1 MDGGPRRRS
10 RSAVLSPPPEAVA
23 VEFDSSR
30 PDSGRPVVTYRVLG
44 QDEGLVP
51 QNSWNRVKRFQ
62 PSMSAFFRR
71 TFLPTGYP
79 SSVRKEYMEYQTWDT
94 VQALCSYLR
103 GVLCLTAMLHA
114 SGVGDQHASAIAAAI
129 VWVLRD
135 GFGMIGSLLFS
146 YAASSHMDSNIKEW
160 RLFADIANDVGLT
173 LDLVAPIFR
182 GNFALV
188 SSLATVCKALCGVAA
203 GCTKTSI
210 TSHFALRANMAD
222 ISAKENAQET
232 AVNVCGML
240 LGVKVA
246 SYLSDAPVVTWAIFI
261 FFSLLHVYANYR
273 CVSAL
278 HLDTLNKQR
287 AMLLVKSF
295 VAGRPENMRPEWVST
310 QERVWMPLK
319 LWWRYKLLGGRL
331 ASLAQDRSSLSQL
344 KEVYKGE
351 RFMAAMSPSGCL
363 SVVLNARATHED
375 MLKAYFQCVVFWE
388 KAALLEEVDVRDC
401 LERERCLSL
410 LAESHRYTQ
419 ENFGE
424 FVILLRRNAWDVD
437 HPLLGFG
444 PWRCD
449 WELTKGAKDE

>member
-1 MDGGPRRRS
+1 MSGPRRRT
-10 RSAVLSPPPEAVA
+10 RSGVLSAPPQVVA

-30 PDSGRPVVTYRVLG
+30 PDSRRPVVSYQVLG

-62 PSMSAFFRR
+62 PSMSAFVRR

-114 SGVGDQHASAIAAAI
+114 SGVGDENASAIAAAM

-173 LDLVAPIFR
+173 LDLVAPVFR
-182 GNFALV
+182 GNFAVV
-188 SSLATVCKALCGVAA
+188 SSLATVFKALCGVAA

-210 TSHFALRANMAD
+210 TSHFALKQNMAD

-246 SYLSDAPVVTWAIFI
+246 SYLSDAPTGRVLIFV

-287 AMLLVKSF
+287 AMLLVRSF
-295 VAGRPENMRPEWVST
+295 VAGRHEEMRPELISVK
-310 QERVWMPLK
+310 ERVWIPLK

-331 ASLAQDRSSLSQL
+331 ASLAQDRSSLLQL
-344 KEVYKGE
+344 KEVYGEE

-363 SVVLNARATHED
+363 SVVLNSAATPED
-375 MLKAYFQCVVFWE
+375 MLKAYFLCVVFWE
-388 KAALLEEVDVRDC
+388 KAALLKGVDVRDC

-410 LAESHRYTQ
+410 LTESHRFTQ
-419 ENFGE
+419 EKFGE
-424 FVILLRRNAWDVD
+424 FVFSLRRNGWDVD

-449 WELTKGAKDE
+449 WELSKGAKDE

>member
-1 MDGGPRRRS
+1 MDGPRRRS
-10 RSAVLSPPPEAVA
+10 RSAVLSPPPEVVA
-23 VEFDSSR
+23 VEFDSSN
-30 PDSGRPVVTYRVLG
+30 PDSNRRPVVTYHVMG
-44 QDEGLVP
+44 QDEGLVG
-51 QNSWNRVKRFQ
+51 QNSWNRVKRFK
-62 PSMSAFFRR
+62 PSLSAFFRR

-79 SSVRKEYMEYQTWDT
+79 SSVRKEYMEYQAWDT

-114 SGVGDQHASAIAAAI
+114 SGVGDENASAIAAAM

-173 LDLVAPIFR
+173 LDLVAPVFR

-188 SSLATVCKALCGVAA
+188 SSLATMCKALCGVAA

-246 SYLSDAPVVTWAIFI
+246 SYLSDSPVVTWGIFI
-261 FFSLLHVYANYR
+261 LFSLLHVYANYR

-287 AMLLVKSF
+287 AMLLMQSF
-295 VAGRPENMRPEWVST
+295 MAGRHDDMRPEWVST
-310 QERVWMPLK
+310 KERVWMPLK

-331 ASLAQDRSSLSQL
+331 ASLAQDRSSLLQL
-344 KEVYKGE
+344 KEVYGEE

-363 SVVLNARATHED
+363 CVVLNARATPED

-388 KAALLEEVDVRDC
+388 KAALLEGVDVRDC
-401 LERERCLSL
+401 LERERCLAL
-410 LAESHRYTQ
+410 LKESHRYAQ

-424 FVILLRRNAWDVD
+424 FVFLLRHNGWDVD

-444 PWRCD
+444 AWRCD
-449 WELTKGAKDE
+449 WELPKGAKDE